1 VAKDREDGTGVA
13 MKNKTMDRLAD
24 AAPSRHS
31 GTRAPAGDIRNPGTA
46 FLQAEIDS
54 NRRFEWLL
62 PLKGLLALGVVLLF
76 VVIRKLYFE

>member
-1 VAKDREDGTGVA
+1 

-31 GTRAPAGDIRNPGTA
+31 GKMEPVADIRNPGDA
-46 FLQAEIDS
+46 FIQAEIDS

-62 PLKGLLALGVVLLF
+62 PLKGFAAIGVVLVL
-76 VVIRKLYFE
+76 VVIRKLFFE

>member
-1 VAKDREDGTGVA
+1 

-24 AAPSRHS
+24 GAPARHS
-31 GTRAPAGDIRNPGTA
+31 GQGPVADIRNPGDD

-62 PLKGLLALGVVLLF
+62 PLKGLIALAVVLVL
-76 VVIRKLYFE
+76 VVVRKLYFE

>member
-1 VAKDREDGTGVA
+1 MR
-13 MKNKTMDRLAD
+13 NKTMDRLAD

-31 GTRAPAGDIRNPGTA
+31 GEPVADIRNPGDA
-46 FLQAEIDS
+46 FIQAEIES

-62 PLKGLLALGVVLLF
+62 PLKALAALGVVLVL

>member
-1 VAKDREDGTGVA
+1 

-31 GTRAPAGDIRNPGTA
+31 GTLPPVGDIRNPGDA
-46 FLQAEIDS
+46 FIQAEIDS

-62 PLKGLLALGVVLLF
+62 PLKGLLAIGVVLLL
-76 VVIRKLYFE
+76 VAIRKLYFE

>member
-1 VAKDREDGTGVA
+1 

-31 GTRAPAGDIRNPGTA
+31 QTLEVGDIRNPGDA
-46 FLQAEIDS
+46 FIQAEIDS

-62 PLKGLLALGVVLLF
+62 PLKGLLAIGVVLLL
-76 VVIRKLYFE
+76 VAIRKLYFE

>member
-1 VAKDREDGTGVA
+1 

-31 GTRAPAGDIRNPGTA
+31 DRLPVGDIRNPGDA
-46 FLQAEIDS
+46 FIQAEIDS

-62 PLKGLLALGVVLLF
+62 PLKGLLAIAVVLAL
-76 VVIRKLYFE
+76 VAIRKLYFE